1 MNCLLSLF
9 KILNVVAIVSYRF
22 AITNESVDE
31 AARKAVERCANDTMT
46 IETKL
51 QTQRKTNKQFNR
63 FVWSCHVLFGGDGV
77 AVVDF
82 FCNSFKP
89 SRFVSFSIDFY
100 M

>member
-22 AITNESVDE
+22 VKTNESVDK
-31 AARKAVERCANDTMT
+31 AARKALERWQMT

-51 QTQRKTNKQFNR
+51 QTQHKTNKQFNR
-63 FVWSCHVLFGGDGV
+63 FVWSCHVLFGGGGGV
-77 AVVDF
+77 VVVDY
-82 FCNSFKP
+82 FCNSFEP